1 MMQVIRAESAG
12 FCMGVDLALRKLERL
27 VRNGSAARKVCTL
40 GPIIHNPQVLKHYAD
55 LGVQEIAEPEEL
67 PRESSAVIR
76 AHGIPRGVQ
85 DKLVKRGV
93 HIVDATCPKVKKAQ
107 MLIQDRTAKGE
118 RSLILFGEPE
128 HPEVA
133 GLLSYAG
140 GEATVIE
147 AVDQF
152 ERLSLDPEEDYVL
165 AAQTTQDRTEY
176 NKLISRVQ
184 EVLGS
189 EVPVLDTICDTTRER
204 QREAADIAAQV
215 DTMVVVGGYNSGNT
229 RRLVQVVRSL
239 GTRCHHVEQADE
251 LAPEGFAAA
260 QAIGL
265 TAGASTPKEIID
277 AVEARLHSFFD
288 D

>member
-1 MMQVIRAESAG
+1 MVQFIRAESAG

-27 VRNGSAARKVCTL
+27 VQNRSAATPVCTL

-55 LGVQEIAEPEEL
+55 LGVQEVAEPEEL
-67 PRESSAVIR
+67 PRQSSVVIR
-76 AHGIPRGVQ
+76 AHGIPRDVQ
-85 DKLVKRGV
+85 SKLSGRGI

-107 MLIQDRTAKGE
+107 LLIQDRTATEG

-140 GEATVIE
+140 GQATVIE

-152 ERLSLDPEEDYVL
+152 EQLSLDPGASYVL

-176 NKLISRVQ
+176 NKLISKVQ
-184 EVLGS
+184 ATMGCK
-189 EVPVLDTICDTTRER
+189 VPVLDTICDTTRER

-229 RRLVQVVRSL
+229 RRLVQVVRGL
-239 GTRCHHVEQADE
+239 GTRCFHVEQADE
-251 LAPEGFAAA
+251 LDPDGFAAA
-260 QAIGL
+260 KAIGL

-277 AVEARLHSFFD
+277 AVEARIHSFFD
-288 D
+288 L

>member
-1 MMQVIRAESAG
+1 MVQVIRAETAG

-27 VRNGSAARKVCTL
+27 VQNGPAAAPVCTL

-67 PRESSAVIR
+67 PRKSSAVIR
-76 AHGIPRGVQ
+76 AHGIPRDVQ
-85 DKLVKRGV
+85 DKLAKRGV

-107 MLIQDRTAKGE
+107 MLIHDRTAKGE

-147 AVDQF
+147 AVDHF

-176 NKLISRVQ
+176 NRLISRVQ

-204 QREAADIAAQV
+204 QREAADIAACA
-215 DTMVVVGGYNSGNT
+215 DAMVVVGGYNSGNT

-239 GTRCHHVEQADE
+239 GTPCHHVEQAHE